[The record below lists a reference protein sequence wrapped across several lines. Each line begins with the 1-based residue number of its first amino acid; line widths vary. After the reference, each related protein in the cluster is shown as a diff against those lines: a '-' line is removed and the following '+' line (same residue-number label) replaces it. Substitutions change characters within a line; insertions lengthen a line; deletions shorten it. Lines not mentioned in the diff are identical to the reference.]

1 MIRRLNDAETKQL
14 DQSENKISSIELQSC
29 TGHKPTTNEKSL
41 IDSYG
46 KFCNDKFTSD
56 NILST
61 RKRNM
66 YI

>member
-1 MIRRLNDAETKQL
+1 MIRRLNDTETKQL
-14 DQSENKISSIELQSC
+14 DQSDNKITGIELQSC
-29 TGHKPTTNEKSL
+29 TGHKPTSEEKAL

-46 KFCNDKFTSD
+46 KFCNDNFTSD

>member
-29 TGHKPTTNEKSL
+29 TGHKPMTNEKSL